1 MQSHR
6 HTWFDRFAEP
16 YARLVV
22 ARPGTVL
29 LLIVLLSAIS
39 VLGARKLTINSNQLD
54 LISKD
59 LPEVKAVERVIDMVG
74 GVGHLILALRSEDEK
89 QLKQVADDLAAR
101 ITADKERVRE
111 LTYKVPVDFFQE
123 KMVLFVETADLIE
136 AKDRINKY
144 VRDQIKR
151 KSPFFVEIR
160 KTEPVKLDLQD
171 LVDKYSRIGKKSI
184 ADDYYISPDR
194 KMMLMLIKPMW
205 DANQLGKTK
214 DLLDAIN
221 QTMAD
226 YSRDNPAGV
235 KLVEDYDL
243 MGKTGVIA
251 YGYTGVYK
259 TSVDDSYAIA
269 DSVDRVGLIAFS
281 GIFLVTLI
289 FFRRLWPSLIVIT
302 GTALGYLITMGFTY
316 VSVGQLNMITI
327 VLVGILAGFGVDYG
341 IHFTY
346 RTRIELGLGK
356 PPEEALRAALIN
368 AGRPATVASIVT
380 GGSFLVLMMSE
391 FRGFSQFG
399 LLAGVG
405 TMVIGFV
412 LFTFT
417 PAVLAL
423 LARRWPSLPERIVG
437 RMEPLAPGA
446 DGAELR
452 IPRPR
457 LMLAGSAVVV
467 VALCA
472 VAYPWRDVPVVVGQ
486 SASLEDRLTGGVRF
500 NYNTRALMAEDEN
513 SVRLQDEVNVRF
525 QISSD
530 PTAVYTPTIEEARA
544 VYDELTKHPEKYST
558 IDQVVSMFSFVPEPA
573 RAEANAKVLAEWK
586 QELSDVDRTLFP
598 DDLQDEIALFERIL
612 DAKPYGL
619 DGLPERYQVMFREL
633 PTAKPENKGYLTF
646 IYPRVD
652 LWDGKQML
660 EFSDQTGVI
669 TTASGQDVPLRR
681 LADAV
686 RAPRPHRALGRQVRP
701 DRHDDLDPADALP
714 RLPLDGARARLG
726 AAARHRPG
734 HDARSDGADRPPP
747 ELHEHHHPAHPARFR
762 GQSRP
767 VPAPQIPG
775 GHLTRRRAE
784 IRRRGG
790 GVVDADGH
798 RRLRVA
804 DARPAQRRQIH
815 RVRRLPRSHDDA
827 DRVVHRARRGAAA
840 PARPPHP
847 GRRREPAGLTPG
859 ALGHCIGFPNVRI
872 GSIPDTPRRRDA

>member
-194 KMMLMLIKPMW
+194 KMMLLLIKPMW

-221 QTMAD
+221 QMMAD

-243 MGKTGVIA
+243 MGKTGVMA

-405 TMVIGFV
+405 TMIIGFV

-612 DAKPYGL
+612 EAKPYGL

-669 TTASGQDVPLRR
+669 TTASGQEYRSAGSPTLFAR
-681 LADAV
+681 LARIVLWDGKF
-686 RAPRPHRALGRQVRP
+686 ALIVTTIWILLM
-701 DRHDDLDPADALP
+701 HFLDFRSTVLALASV
-714 RLPLDGARARLG
+714 LPLGIGLVMMLGLMALTDHRLNFMNIIILPILLGFGVSHGLYLLHRFLEGTSPVVALRSVG
-726 AAARHRPG
+726 AAVASSTLTAIVGFASLMLAPHNG
-734 HDARSDGADRPPP
+734 VKSIGFVACLGLTTTLIVSFTVLAAVLQLLHD
-747 ELHEHHHPAHPARFR
+747 
-762 GQSRP
+762 
-767 VPAPQIPG
+767 
-775 GHLTRRRAE
+775 RR
-784 IRRRGG
+784 I
-790 GVVDADGH
+790 
-798 RRLRVA
+798 RVA
-804 DARPAQRRQIH
+804 DEN
-815 RVRRLPRSHDDA
+815 
-827 DRVVHRARRGAAA
+827 
-840 PARPPHP
+840 PP
-847 GRRREPAGLTPG
+847 
-859 ALGHCIGFPNVRI
+859 V
-872 GSIPDTPRRRDA
+872 